1 MPKANLIE
9 FGHHFTIKKSRY
21 LLEKRGAVAHVA
33 GRLRIIII
41 SHHLT
46 GVSSSLSRVTLETSL
61 VLLAGG
67 QGFFFSRI
75 TCFAPPDA
83 TQNERNNLDG
93 T

>member
-9 FGHHFTIKKSRY
+9 FGHHFTIKKSGY
-21 LLEKRGAVAHVA
+21 LLEKRGEVAHVA

-75 TCFAPPDA
+75 TCFAPPDS